1 MITFV
6 ALFLEKLP
14 KKCKK
19 PNLLKIKYELKQL
32 YAVLPKRS
40 AKWALGPQCGLFQNS
55 GPHLVRIGAKK
66 WAISPPCS

>member
-1 MITFV
+1 MTTIIDPVFYLIPHANKIIPLLISL
-6 ALFLEKLP
+6 ALD
-14 KKCKK
+14 
-19 PNLLKIKYELKQL
+19 NLS
-32 YAVLPKRS
+32 VLPKRS